1 MPGTL
6 GHCPCELRTCL
17 EEPAGH
23 RWGCAGGGSAT
34 GAPAVLRVTWGEVWA
49 GTVSHVHGGVKK
61 LGPSFS
67 VQTEG

>member
-1 MPGTL
+1 MPGAL

-23 RWGCAGGGSAT
+23 WSGCAGGGSAT

-49 GTVSHVHGGVKK
+49 RTVSHICMRELKSWDLHSLSK
-61 LGPSFS
+61 
-67 VQTEG
+67 